1 MNPTELI
8 LKNFEKVS
16 SVPRGT
22 KFEAGIRN
30 WLISWAAEHNCTSKT
45 DTAGNLVIY
54 VPASAGY
61 EDRPTL
67 ILQGHMAMVWQKTL
81 ESTHDFTKDPIQ
93 LIRDGDWIRA
103 NGTTLGADN
112 GTGIALMMSIVE
124 DETVKHPPLEL
135 LLTVEEELGV
145 VGADH
150 LDPALLSGKTL
161 INVDSE
167 TEGVFTVGCAG
178 GGSVNITL
186 PVTWNVQKQ
195 DEVIFELKVSG
206 LQGGHSGEDI
216 NKFRTNANKLIAR
229 LLDEIQRNVP
239 IRLSILKGGTAR
251 NAIPRDAEA
260 VFVCPSD
267 KAEFC
272 KEVFF
277 ALQSTVQSELAKT
290 ESGLVLSQNEINS
303 KSIRAISQAETQAA
317 IRLLTALPHGV
328 SSMSAE
334 MPAFV
339 ETSNNIGVMELMED
353 GMSIIS
359 NHRSSVFSRLE
370 EITRRVETVAWLAG
384 AKTEKTKMFPPW
396 QPNMESSLLKKC
408 VETYRSI
415 KEEDPKVELTHG
427 GLECGIISDRCGGL
441 DTISMGPT
449 IKDLHSPDERLFIP
463 SLVNTWEFLK
473 KLLTV
478 NFIIS

>member
-1 MNPTELI
+1 MTPTDLI
-8 LKNFEKVS
+8 LSNFQKIS

-22 KFEAGIRN
+22 KYEAGIRN
-30 WLISWAAEHNCTSKT
+30 WLIQWAAEHNCTSKT
-45 DTAGNLVIY
+45 DAAGNLVIY
-54 VPASAGY
+54 VPASTGY
-61 EDRPTL
+61 EERPTL
-67 ILQGHMAMVWQKTL
+67 ILQGHMDMVWQKTN
-81 ESTHDFTKDPIQ
+81 ESTHDFEHDPIQ
-93 LIRDGDWIRA
+93 FIRDGDWIRA

-112 GTGIALMMSIVE
+112 GIGIALMMSIVE
-124 DETVKHPPLEL
+124 DESVKHPPLEL
-135 LLTVEEELGV
+135 LLTVEEEMGV

-186 PVTWNVQKQ
+186 PVTWDVQKQ
-195 DEVIFELKVSG
+195 DEVAFELKVNG

-239 IRLSILKGGTAR
+239 IRLSTLKGGTAR
-251 NAIPRDAEA
+251 NAIPRDAEV
-260 VFVCPSD
+260 VFVCAKD
-267 KAEFC
+267 KAESC
-272 KEVFF
+272 KEIFS
-277 ALQSTVQSELAKT
+277 ALQTTIQSELAKT
-290 ESGLVLSQNEINS
+290 EAGLVLSLNEINRN
-303 KSIRAISQAETQAA
+303 SIHAISQAETQAA

-328 SSMSAE
+328 SSMSAD

-339 ETSNNIGVMELMED
+339 ETSNNIGVMELKED
-353 GMSIIS
+353 GLSIVS

-384 AKTEKTKMFPPW
+384 AKTERTKMFPPW
-396 QPNMESSLLKKC
+396 QPNMESPLLKQC

-449 IKDLHSPDERLFIP
+449 IKDLHSPDERLYAP
-463 SLVNTWEFLK
+463 SLAGTWEFLIQLIAK
-473 KLLTV
+473 R
-478 NFIIS
+478 

>member
-1 MNPTELI
+1 MNPTGLI
-8 LKNFEKVS
+8 LSNFEKVS
-16 SVPRGT
+16 SIPRGT
-22 KFEAGIRN
+22 KYEAGIRN
-30 WLISWAAEHNCTSKT
+30 WLITWAAEHNCFSKT
-45 DTAGNLVIY
+45 DAAGNLVIY
-54 VPASAGY
+54 VRASAGC
-61 EDRPTL
+61 EDHPTL
-67 ILQGHMAMVWQKTL
+67 ILQGHMDMVWQKTN
-81 ESTHDFTKDPIQ
+81 ESTHDFERDPIQ

-112 GTGIALMMSIVE
+112 GIGIALMISIVE
-124 DETVKHPPLEL
+124 DESVKHPPLEL
-135 LLTVEEELGV
+135 LLTVEEEMGV
-145 VGADH
+145 VGADN
-150 LDPALLSGKTL
+150 LDPSLLSGKTL

-186 PVTWNVQKQ
+186 PVSWEMQNKN
-195 DEVIFELKVSG
+195 EVAFELKVSG

-229 LLDEIQRNVP
+229 LLDEIQRNIP
-239 IRLSILKGGTAR
+239 IRLSALKGGTAR

-260 VFVCPSD
+260 VFVCAKD
-267 KAEFC
+267 EAESCRAIFS
-272 KEVFF
+272 VLR
-277 ALQSTVQSELAKT
+277 ATIQNELAKT
-290 ESGLVLSQNEINS
+290 EAGLVLSLDETKG
-303 KSIRAISQAETQAA
+303 KSVRAIRQTETQAA

-328 SSMSAE
+328 SSMSAD

-339 ETSNNIGVMELMED
+339 ETSNNIGVMELKED
-353 GMSIIS
+353 GLSIVS

-384 AKTEKTKMFPPW
+384 AKTERTKMFPPW

-408 VETYRSI
+408 VETYRSVV
-415 KEEDPKVELTHG
+415 EEDPKVELTHG

-441 DTISMGPT
+441 DTISMGAT

-463 SLVNTWEFLK
+463 SLAGTWEFLK
-473 KLLTV
+473 TLLA
-478 NFIIS
+478 S